1 MPSVPSAVVPEPV
14 DLLAAT
20 DAIVEDAECWQR
32 AEWHLLAAGF
42 EHRLGELGLRPS
54 PAAGAALIAA
64 ALYLAEHTDEW
75 GADARDVLAEVITL
89 GRAMVEHDHRDDEP
103 GDR

>member
-1 MPSVPSAVVPEPV
+1 VVSEPV

-32 AEWHLLAAGF
+32 AEWHLLATAF
-42 EHRLGELGLRPS
+42 DKRLAELGIEPTTD
-54 PAAGAALIAA
+54 AGRAMIAA
-64 ALYLAEHTDEW
+64 ALFLAEHTDEW

>member
-1 MPSVPSAVVPEPV
+1 MPDPV

-32 AEWHLLAAGF
+32 AEWHLLTAAF
-42 EHRLGELGLRPS
+42 EERLAELGLRPS
-54 PAAGAALIAA
+54 DDAGRALIAA
-64 ALYLAEHTDEW
+64 ALFIAEHTDEW

-89 GRAMVEHDHRDDEP
+89 GRAMVEHGHRDDEP